1 VTWSVDWSFRWVYEV
16 SSGGKSKR
24 LSGRMVNDT
33 DLLDFEDWVKK
44 ASFML
49 AGSLFDTNPTFGS
62 IA

>member
-1 VTWSVDWSFRWVYEV
+1 
-16 SSGGKSKR
+16 
-24 LSGRMVNDT
+24 MVNDT